1 MKFSPRI
8 KTILVL
14 LLWLICIYK
23 INFDFDREY
32 LFDSLIHNALIIIAS
47 LASAFAI
54 NSDYSQYKRHKKL
67 TAFFSSMTAFLC
79 IIGLLLTTYF
89 LKRQDQTQTLY
100 YAVRNTGGLGQ
111 ITLDLRVNNTYKLG
125 RHHFMSAE
133 YKRGH
138 FSIKD
143 SILYLDKTYASE
155 QIISDRLL
163 FKTNPNF
170 NPTKNGNVLKILF
183 GTPEDDVTAK
193 TFLYQ
198 INHKGQTLD
207 STISFKLVQRPFN

>member
-1 MKFSPRI
+1 MKFNSSL
-8 KTILVL
+8 KTILVI

-23 INFDFDREY
+23 IYVDFDREY
-32 LFDSLIHNALIIIAS
+32 LFDSLVHNALIITAS
-47 LASAFAI
+47 LVSAFAI
-54 NSDYSQYKRHKKL
+54 NSDYSQYKRQNKL
-67 TAFFSSMTAFLC
+67 TAFFSSMTSILC

-111 ITLDLRVNNTYKLG
+111 ITLDLRENNSYKLG

-133 YKRGH
+133 YQRGR
-138 FSIKD
+138 FSITD
-143 SILYLDKTYASE
+143 SILYLDKTYASD
-155 QIISDRLL
+155 QIISDRFL

-170 NPTKNGNVLKILF
+170 DPTKNGNVLKILF
-183 GTPEDDVTAK
+183 GKPEDDVTAK

-198 INHKGQTLD
+198 INHNGQTLD
-207 STISFKLVQRPFN
+207 STISFKLVQRPIN